1 MLNAT
6 VNVMFDPDIGMAES
20 YGNTIEKQSGG
31 HPLFGNNRHL
41 NIKLPVYLVIAGSEY
56 SIRFL
61 CLVIGLAVSLGSG
74 FLSRRISP
82 KFRE

>member
-1 MLNAT
+1 
-6 VNVMFDPDIGMAES
+6 MFDPDIGMAES

-56 SIRFL
+56 SIKSL
-61 CLVIGLAVSLGSG
+61 CFTKAGSLALWVGSG
-74 FLSRRISP
+74 ALSSLMLSRIRM
-82 KFRE
+82 F